1 MNRLNIRSISQVA
14 AQLVSAQDDKDNQIL
29 QAIDKLI
36 NNEEKVWPEIIRLIL
51 KLKLDKGENFGPNT
65 ATIEGIIQKWLSFDH
80 F

>member
-36 NNEEKVWPEIIRLIL
+36 NNKEKVWPEIIRLIL

-65 ATIEGIIQKWLSFDH
+65 ATIEGIIQKWSSFDH

>member
-65 ATIEGIIQKWLSFDH
+65 ASIEGIIQKWLSFDH